1 MADQCSKKPPRPQR
15 LQSGQQWRSPLH
27 LDESEQLRSKGPDYW
42 RTRAEEVR
50 ALADKME
57 DPEIKRD
64 MLDIAAGYD
73 RMARQAET
81 RATLETALKEPN
93 R

>member
-1 MADQCSKKPPRPQR
+1 MADQHSKKPPRPQR

-42 RTRAEEVR
+42 RARAEETR

-57 DPEIKRD
+57 DPETKRD
-64 MLDIAAGYD
+64 MHAVAAGYD
-73 RMARQAET
+73 RMAREAET
-81 RATLETALKEPN
+81 RAALNTVFKGPS